1 MNKIGLDEIKKI
13 ELDILIYI
21 DSLCKQNHLRYF
33 LCGGT
38 LLGAIRH
45 KGFIPWDDD
54 IDISMPRPDYD
65 KLISLIGSNSSYM
78 VLTSA
83 NCDFYYNFAK
93 VVDTRTTLCE
103 IDNTPIKNMGVY
115 IDIFPLEGMP
125 DNDIERE
132 QHYKQLDRVREKIK
146 SFAHGKPRLRKNL
159 PAYVKDYHDYI
170 RNKKINLQDLQKEY
184 ETLARKYDYDSSE
197 YVYATGGA
205 YKRKDIFLKKMF
217 CDGVSVEFEH
227 VLFTAPTE
235 YDAYLSHLYGDYMKL
250 PPVEKRISNHN
261 YEAEFK

>member
-78 VLTSA
+78 VLTPA

-159 PAYVKDYHDYI
+159 PAYLKDYHD
-170 RNKKINLQDLQKEY
+170 
-184 ETLARKYDYDSSE
+184 
-197 YVYATGGA
+197 
-205 YKRKDIFLKKMF
+205 
-217 CDGVSVEFEH
+217 
-227 VLFTAPTE
+227 
-235 YDAYLSHLYGDYMKL
+235 
-250 PPVEKRISNHN
+250 
-261 YEAEFK
+261 